1 MKEDVVSDSR
11 SITRALLIDA
21 HGGDL
26 CWNILVSRL
35 QNLDLMT
42 DLELMS
48 LPWLYAHWQEIGRD
62 VSALAIIRGMRRKMI
77 VRNRLLLEG
86 AREAVSKLQDAGI
99 DAAFIKGA
107 GLLGSFLPGV
117 GLRSMS
123 DIDLWIRPS
132 QQTEGFAAL
141 GARRHSSN
149 IGLHAEMIKDSSARE
164 IDIHILPSH
173 IFTMRKLSASAAESM
188 FTHAWLEP
196 PIGRLSDDALVYFS
210 ILNNLFVHIPGE
222 TRAAFCLFELDAI
235 LRKQTDPAKLLS
247 ELVKQAR
254 LDHTISVFVE
264 HLGWLGSG
272 ASLLLDE
279 LLKRMEAALTL
290 EEQRSLGWLRDLYSS
305 GENYGWYSTQ
315 ARLFV
320 HVEQSLPPGIGRFV
334 LRRIK
339 DFVKS
344 PNFPKNILS
353 IGSWKGLMA
362 AVKDLQKMF

>member
-1 MKEDVVSDSR
+1 M
-11 SITRALLIDA
+11 
-21 HGGDL
+21 
-26 CWNILVSRL
+26 
-35 QNLDLMT
+35 MT
-42 DLELMS
+42 DLEQVS
-48 LPWLYAHWQEIGRD
+48 LPWLYAQWQDIGRD
-62 VSALAIIRGMRRKMI
+62 VSSLVIIRGVRRKMI
-77 VRNRLLLEG
+77 VRNRILLAG
-86 AREAVSKLQDAGI
+86 SRQIVSKLQDAGI

-107 GLLGSFLPGV
+107 GLLGSFLPEI
-117 GLRSMS
+117 GLRSMA

-132 QQTEGFAAL
+132 QQTEGFAGL
-141 GARRHSSN
+141 GARRNSKDIN
-149 IGLHAEMIKDSSARE
+149 VHAETIKDSYARE

-188 FTHAWLEP
+188 FTQAWLEP
-196 PIGRLSDDALVYFS
+196 SIGRLSDDALVYFS

-235 LRKQTDPAKLLS
+235 LRKQTEPVKLMS
-247 ELVKQAR
+247 ELVKHAR
-254 LDHTISVFVE
+254 RDHTVSIFVE
-264 HLGWLGSG
+264 HLDWLGSG

-279 LLKRMEAALTL
+279 LLKLMEAALTL
-290 EEQRSLGWLRDLYSS
+290 EEQSSLGWLRDLYSS
-305 GENYGWYSTQ
+305 GENYGWYSRQ

-334 LRRIK
+334 LRHVK

-362 AVKDLQKMF
+362 AVKDLQKTF